1 MKILCATS
9 RAQVRH
15 GEMWRSGFGRDGRLA
30 VAAQLAKTGVYKL
43 IHEDFEPHFDKALP
57 STVVER
63 RIL

>member
-15 GEMWRSGFGRDGRLA
+15 GEVWR
-30 VAAQLAKTGVYKL
+30 KTGVYKL